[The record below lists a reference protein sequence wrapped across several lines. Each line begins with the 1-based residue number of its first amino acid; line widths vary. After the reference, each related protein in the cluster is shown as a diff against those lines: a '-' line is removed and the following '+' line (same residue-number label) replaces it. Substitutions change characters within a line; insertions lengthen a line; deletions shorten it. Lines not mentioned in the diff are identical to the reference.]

1 MMSDETL
8 YRLGESTAVE
18 PLVNNWV
25 AWSHVISP
33 VASSLHLQNYQI
45 DVLQS
50 YLKDPK
56 MHVDACR
63 TPRLR
68 SGRYVNIPEFRVPEV
83 RAFLAETEVKQQ
95 KNLQFAKSLIN
106 FHNYLVQKAK
116 GHSLESYYAELPS
129 ELRGYVELVY
139 DYYNRP
145 TVRFFESL
153 LYESDYFDTSLHSL
167 RLFRQTHDTSR
178 PFFMN
183 TPRLP
188 AKGQIRWEVPFESP
202 LIDELFKLDSAPKPL
217 GHLREML
224 DLKPADEEVLLP
236 LLSADPYC
244 ARKKREGSG
253 VFINYLGHACVLIE
267 WNGISILTD
276 PCIGLKPVKGGVER
290 FTYKDL
296 PEKLDYVLITHNH
309 HDHFCLESLLRL
321 RHKIDCLVV
330 PRSFGI
336 LYGDLSL
343 KLLAKKVGFKNVVE
357 LETLESIKLSDG
369 EIIAIPFMGEHADLS
384 HGKTAYVVRAGST
397 QTLFA
402 ADSDCLD
409 VQMYQHIYRV
419 LGPIQTVFLGMECVG
434 APLSWSCGAFLP
446 CKPEHSI
453 NQSRRYKGCDSTR
466 GLSILEAV
474 GAQRIYI
481 YAMGL
486 EPWLEY
492 LLGLAYTAEATQI
505 KEAQKLLSAA
515 RERGFSDAQLLT
527 NKAEIHL
534 MNHA

>member
-1 MMSDETL
+1 
-8 YRLGESTAVE
+8 
-18 PLVNNWV
+18 
-25 AWSHVISP
+25 
-33 VASSLHLQNYQI
+33 
-45 DVLQS
+45 
-50 YLKDPK
+50 
-56 MHVDACR
+56 
-63 TPRLR
+63 
-68 SGRYVNIPEFRVPEV
+68 
-83 RAFLAETEVKQQ
+83 
-95 KNLQFAKSLIN
+95 
-106 FHNYLVQKAK
+106 
-116 GHSLESYYAELPS
+116 
-129 ELRGYVELVY
+129 
-139 DYYNRP
+139 
-145 TVRFFESL
+145 
-153 LYESDYFDTSLHSL
+153 
-167 RLFRQTHDTSR
+167 
-178 PFFMN
+178 
-183 TPRLP
+183 
-188 AKGQIRWEVPFESP
+188 
-202 LIDELFKLDSAPKPL
+202 
-217 GHLREML
+217 
-224 DLKPADEEVLLP
+224 

-330 PRSFGI
+330 PRSFGV

>member
-1 MMSDETL
+1 
-8 YRLGESTAVE
+8 
-18 PLVNNWV
+18 
-25 AWSHVISP
+25 
-33 VASSLHLQNYQI
+33 
-45 DVLQS
+45 
-50 YLKDPK
+50 
-56 MHVDACR
+56 
-63 TPRLR
+63 
-68 SGRYVNIPEFRVPEV
+68 
-83 RAFLAETEVKQQ
+83 
-95 KNLQFAKSLIN
+95 
-106 FHNYLVQKAK
+106 
-116 GHSLESYYAELPS
+116 
-129 ELRGYVELVY
+129 
-139 DYYNRP
+139 
-145 TVRFFESL
+145 
-153 LYESDYFDTSLHSL
+153 
-167 RLFRQTHDTSR
+167 
-178 PFFMN
+178 MN

-253 VFINYLGHACVLIE
+253 VCINYLGHACVLIE

-369 EIIAIPFMGEHADLS
+369 EIIAIPFMGEHADLL
-384 HGKTAYVVRAGST
+384 KR
-397 QTLFA
+397 
-402 ADSDCLD
+402 CLP
-409 VQMYQHIYRV
+409 
-419 LGPIQTVFLGMECVG
+419 PIQTASTCKCISTFTESWVQFKQSFLEWN
-434 APLSWSCGAFLP
+434 ASA
-446 CKPEHSI
+446 
-453 NQSRRYKGCDSTR
+453 
-466 GLSILEAV
+466 
-474 GAQRIYI
+474 
-481 YAMGL
+481 
-486 EPWLEY
+486 
-492 LLGLAYTAEATQI
+492 
-505 KEAQKLLSAA
+505 LLSRGVAA
-515 RERGFSDAQLLT
+515 RSCLASLNIALINREGI
-527 NKAEIHL
+527 KA
-534 MNHA
+534 ATRPGD

>member
-1 MMSDETL
+1 
-8 YRLGESTAVE
+8 
-18 PLVNNWV
+18 
-25 AWSHVISP
+25 
-33 VASSLHLQNYQI
+33 
-45 DVLQS
+45 
-50 YLKDPK
+50 
-56 MHVDACR
+56 
-63 TPRLR
+63 
-68 SGRYVNIPEFRVPEV
+68 
-83 RAFLAETEVKQQ
+83 
-95 KNLQFAKSLIN
+95 
-106 FHNYLVQKAK
+106 
-116 GHSLESYYAELPS
+116 
-129 ELRGYVELVY
+129 
-139 DYYNRP
+139 
-145 TVRFFESL
+145 
-153 LYESDYFDTSLHSL
+153 
-167 RLFRQTHDTSR
+167 
-178 PFFMN
+178 
-183 TPRLP
+183 
-188 AKGQIRWEVPFESP
+188 
-202 LIDELFKLDSAPKPL
+202 
-217 GHLREML
+217 
-224 DLKPADEEVLLP
+224 LP
-236 LLSADPYC
+236 LLSAEPSC
-244 ARKKREGSG
+244 APQKWEGSG
-253 VFINYLGHACVLIE
+253 VRINYLGHACVLIE

-276 PCIGLKPVKGGVER
+276 PCIALKPVNGGVER

-330 PRSFGI
+330 PRSFGM

-343 KLLAKKVGFKNVVE
+343 KLLAKKVGFRNVVE
-357 LETLESIKLSDG
+357 LETLESIKLPDG

-409 VQMYQHIYRV
+409 VQMYQHIHRV

-466 GLSILEAV
+466 GLRILEAV

-486 EPWLEY
+486 EPWLEH

>member
-1 MMSDETL
+1 
-8 YRLGESTAVE
+8 
-18 PLVNNWV
+18 
-25 AWSHVISP
+25 
-33 VASSLHLQNYQI
+33 
-45 DVLQS
+45 
-50 YLKDPK
+50 
-56 MHVDACR
+56 
-63 TPRLR
+63 
-68 SGRYVNIPEFRVPEV
+68 
-83 RAFLAETEVKQQ
+83 
-95 KNLQFAKSLIN
+95 
-106 FHNYLVQKAK
+106 
-116 GHSLESYYAELPS
+116 
-129 ELRGYVELVY
+129 VY